1 MNVVIADDEPFARER
16 LRDLLAGHADVTVV
30 AEAGDGDAVLR
41 ACARWHPDL
50 LLLDVAMPGPDGME
64 VARRLTAAT
73 GAPRV
78 VFCTAYDQYA
88 LPAFETAA
96 VDYLMKPVRAER
108 LAMALDR
115 VRAGLQMAA
124 AAETPPVVPG
134 RAPRRQLCVRRRGS
148 LRLIPVE
155 DIRYLQADEKYVV
168 IHHAK
173 GEDLLEESLRSL
185 EDEFGERFVRIHRNC
200 LIARAQLA
208 ELQRGGDGQ
217 LLVRLLDG
225 NRLLEV
231 SRRCAAQVRD
241 LVRQA

>member
-16 LRDLLAGHADVTVV
+16 LRDLLAEHADVTVV

-41 ACARWHPDL
+41 ACAEWRPDL
-50 LLLDVAMPGPDGME
+50 VLLDVAMPGPDGME
-64 VARRLTAAT
+64 VARRLTATT

-124 AAETPPVVPG
+124 AATPQVPG

-185 EDEFGERFVRIHRNC
+185 EEEFGGRFVRIHRNC
-200 LIARAQLA
+200 LIARDQLA

-231 SRRCAAQVRD
+231 SRRCAAQVRE
-241 LVRQA
+241 LVRQT

>member
-1 MNVVIADDEPFARER
+1 MNVVIADDEPLARER

-115 VRAGLQMAA
+115 VRAGLQLAA
-124 AAETPPVVPG
+124 AAETPPGVPG

-185 EDEFGERFVRIHRNC
+185 EEEFGGRFVRIHRNC
-200 LIARAQLA
+200 LIARDQLA

>member
-16 LRDLLAGHADVTVV
+16 LRDLLAEHADVTVV

-41 ACARWHPDL
+41 ACAEWHPDL
-50 LLLDVAMPGPDGME
+50 VLLDVAMPGPDGME
-64 VARRLTAAT
+64 VARRLTATT

-124 AAETPPVVPG
+124 AVTPQVPG

-185 EDEFGERFVRIHRNC
+185 EEEFGGRFVRIHRNC
-200 LIARAQLA
+200 LIARDQLA

-231 SRRCAAQVRD
+231 SRRCAAQVRE
-241 LVRQA
+241 LVRQT

>member
-1 MNVVIADDEPFARER
+1 MNVVIADDEPLARER
-16 LRDLLAGHADVTVV
+16 LKDLLAGHADVAVV

-41 ACARWHPDL
+41 ACAQWRPDL
-50 LLLDVAMPGPDGME
+50 VLLDVAMPGPDGME
-64 VARRLTAAT
+64 MAHRLAA
-73 GAPRV
+73 GSEAPQL
-78 VFCTAYDQYA
+78 VFCTAYDHYA
-88 LPAFETAA
+88 LPAFEAAA

-115 VRAGLQMAA
+115 VRAALRVRQAAGL
-124 AAETPPVVPG
+124 PPP

-155 DIRYLQADEKYVV
+155 DIRYLQAEEKYVV
-168 IHHAK
+168 IHHAH
-173 GEDLLEESLRSL
+173 GEDLLEESLKSL
-185 EDEFGERFVRIHRNC
+185 EEEFGGRFVRIHRNC
-200 LIARAQLA
+200 LVARDQLA

-217 LLVRLLDG
+217 LLARLVDG

>member
-30 AEAGDGDAVLR
+30 AEAGDGEAVLR

-50 LLLDVAMPGPDGME
+50 VLLDVAMPGPDGME

-73 GAPRV
+73 APPRV

-115 VRAGLQMAA
+115 VRAGLQLAA
-124 AAETPPVVPG
+124 AAETPSVVPG

-185 EDEFGERFVRIHRNC
+185 EEEFGERFVRIHRNC

>member
-16 LRDLLAGHADVTVV
+16 LRDLLAEHADVTVV

-41 ACARWHPDL
+41 ACAEWHPDL
-50 LLLDVAMPGPDGME
+50 VLLDVAMPGPDGME
-64 VARRLTAAT
+64 VARRLTAIT

-124 AAETPPVVPG
+124 AATPHVPG

-185 EDEFGERFVRIHRNC
+185 EEEFGGRFVRIHRNC
-200 LIARAQLA
+200 LIARDQLA

-231 SRRCAAQVRD
+231 SRRCAAQVRE
-241 LVRQA
+241 LVRQT